1 MFGNNEYWWAGLLIF
16 LLFVALNTVIFLLRN
31 NPKLSY
37 AISYSIAGFLLVYK
51 ITEYIY
57 WQAIGEHLH
66 FPVEFSALSYF
77 VFAIFTVF
85 RLKKIDGFASF
96 TAILAGMF
104 YSISFWVSPDSFI
117 SSMETK
123 FLFATA
129 IINHHLLY
137 TAGML
142 MLMNV
147 RKFKPKNFYQHF
159 IGAGLM
165 VAYSWIIHLFTDY
178 TAVEGKPIIIQITD
192 GSILNWLFHSA
203 NPTGGTLA
211 LYYVVTVLL
220 FCLVVA
226 GYYGLNR
233 LSVKRRVK
241 AGLPEEYF
249 PEKLSEAFKPC
260 CD

>member
-16 LLFVALNTVIFLLRN
+16 LLFAALNTVIFLLRN

-77 VFAIFTVF
+77 VFSIFTVF

-104 YSISFWVSPDSFI
+104 YSISFWVSPDSFV
-117 SSMETK
+117 K
-123 FLFATA
+123 AGDPAFFFAMA

-142 MLMNV
+142 MLVNV
-147 RKFKPKNFYQHF
+147 RKYKVKNFYQHF
-159 IGAGLM
+159 VGAGLM
-165 VAYSWIIHLFTDY
+165 VGYSWIIHLFTDY

-192 GSILNWLFHSA
+192 GSILSWLFHSA
-203 NPTGGTLA
+203 NPTGGALA
-211 LYYVVTVLL
+211 LYYVVTVSL

-249 PEKLSEAFKPC
+249 PEKLAEAFKPC